1 MPLDD
6 PFDTQASKL
15 AALQDGQLLPGPL
28 GQDHAEQI
36 ELSLYRAAVAARP
49 DVKAALA
56 VLTTLRPERWRDDRP
71 ATAIQFVIHAPS
83 VASSTS
89 EWLAQYGPGGTLRG
103 EPGPSLIGPADPGG
117 LVPTASGPVPDPL
130 AVPQRLTARLK
141 SSKALP
147 VRKNIKK

>member
-56 VLTTLRPERWRDDRP
+56 VLTTLRPDRWRDDRP
-71 ATAIQFVIHAPS
+71 ATAIQFVIHAPA
-83 VASSTS
+83 VASSTA

-103 EPGPSLIGPADPGG
+103 EPSPALIGPSDPGG

-130 AVPQRLTARLK
+130 AVPQRLSATAK
-141 SSKALP
+141 SS
-147 VRKNIKK
+147 RKNIKKPVS